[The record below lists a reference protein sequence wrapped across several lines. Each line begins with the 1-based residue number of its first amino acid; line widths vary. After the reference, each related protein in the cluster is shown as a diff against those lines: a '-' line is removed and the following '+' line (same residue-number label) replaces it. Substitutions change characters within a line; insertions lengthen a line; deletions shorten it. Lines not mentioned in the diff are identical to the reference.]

1 MSENKGKRAIKRKQ
15 ECNCSLKAHTTQT
28 HNKTSHINLKKA
40 KATQMEWENSSA
52 VQFQHAKKSS
62 HGLVDGMRLLF
73 SSI

>member
-15 ECNCSLKAHTTQT
+15 ECNCTLKAHTTQT

-52 VQFQHAKKSS
+52 VQCNSIMQRGVHT
-62 HGLVDGMRLLF
+62 GLWME
-73 SSI
+73 